1 MTQIFMNDRELIK
14 KLNNLKTLKPDDNF
28 KKNYREILRSQIF
41 AGATVNKS
49 ASNLKVIWQSIMPG
63 KILIDITKPV
73 WATSLVSVLILVV
86 GIGGVYASKN
96 SKPGDSLYIA
106 KIISEKTQSAI
117 TFDEKD
123 KAKLGLEFAT
133 NRAKEITQVLE
144 ESKESA
150 TKKSE
155 KVEQLSQNFKKE
167 ISQVKTRLTTIKAA
181 ESQNKKAEESKVFG
195 ANLGKNNQRM
205 EIAEPDK
212 PAAKERIQPSLI
224 ATTTKENLNSSD
236 QALAEAEKMFAE
248 KDYNGTINKI
258 EELKQII
265 SQESKD
271 SESGQVKGVSE
282 TATST
287 K

>member
-1 MTQIFMNDRELIK
+1 MNDRELLK
-14 KLNNLKTLKPDDNF
+14 KLSNLKTIKPDDNF
-28 KKNYREILRSQIF
+28 KKNYRDILRSQIF
-41 AGATVNKS
+41 AGATVNKPS
-49 ASNLKVIWQSIMPG
+49 SNLKIIWQSIMPD
-63 KILIDITKPV
+63 KILIDMAKPV
-73 WATSLVSVLILVV
+73 WATSLVSVLILMV

-150 TKKSE
+150 AKKSE

-167 ISQVKTRLTTIKAA
+167 ISQVKIRLTTVKAA
-181 ESQNKKAEESKVFG
+181 ESQNKKEEEPEVFG

-205 EIAEPDK
+205 EIAEPVK
-212 PAAKERIQPSLI
+212 PAVKEQVQPNPV

-236 QALAEAEKMFAE
+236 QALAEAEKMFA
-248 KDYNGTINKI
+248 K
-258 EELKQII
+258 
-265 SQESKD
+265 
-271 SESGQVKGVSE
+271 
-282 TATST
+282 T
-287 K
+287 KRYWAV

>member
-1 MTQIFMNDRELIK
+1 MNDRELLK
-14 KLNNLKTLKPDDNF
+14 KLSNLKTIKPDDNF
-28 KKNYREILRSQIF
+28 KKNYRDILRSQIF
-41 AGATVNKS
+41 AGATVNKPS
-49 ASNLKVIWQSIMPG
+49 SNLKIIWQSIMPD
-63 KILIDITKPV
+63 KILIDMAKPV
-73 WATSLVSVLILVV
+73 WATSLVSVLILMV

-150 TKKSE
+150 AKKSE

-167 ISQVKTRLTTIKAA
+167 ISQVKIRLTTVKAA
-181 ESQNKKAEESKVFG
+181 ESQNKKEEEPEVFG

-205 EIAEPDK
+205 EIAEPVK
-212 PAAKERIQPSLI
+212 PAVKEQVQPNPV

-271 SESGQVKGVSE
+271 SELGQVQGVSA

>member
-1 MTQIFMNDRELIK
+1 MNDRELLK
-14 KLNNLKTLKPDDNF
+14 KLSNLKTIKPDDNF
-28 KKNYREILRSQIF
+28 KKNYRDILRSQIF
-41 AGATVNKS
+41 AGATVNKPS
-49 ASNLKVIWQSIMPG
+49 SNLKIIWQSIMPD
-63 KILIDITKPV
+63 KILIDMAKPV
-73 WATSLVSVLILVV
+73 WATSLVSVLILMV

-150 TKKSE
+150 AKKSE

-167 ISQVKTRLTTIKAA
+167 ISQVKIRLTTVKAA
-181 ESQNKKAEESKVFG
+181 ESQNKKEEEPEVFG

-205 EIAEPDK
+205 EIAEPVK
-212 PAAKERIQPSLI
+212 PAVKEQVQPNPV

-258 EELKQII
+258 EELKQKI

-271 SESGQVKGVSE
+271 SELGQVQGVSA